1 MTLSTS
7 RIVISG
13 ETPHPHER
21 AAIDFVIETL
31 PNTDPYHVWALT
43 ELLDPST
50 GRLYE
55 LDLVVLGYSAIYLI
69 EVKSGPGLYTGDTLD
84 WSRLAPG
91 ESRPRYLENPLR
103 LTNHKAKLLASRLKL
118 QMAQTSQSRAQSRAR
133 SGSAARPAAYTTS
146 EAPFVQPLIFLSA
159 PETELQLRFAP
170 LGDVAVVT
178 RRTLLDAVKFGRFPG
193 APGPNA
199 RERPRIDAPTTRDV
213 AQALSAIGLRARR
226 GKAMVGAYELG
237 PVLSDGPG
245 YQDRLARH
253 RDTPTIARRA
263 RTYAV
268 PQASSIERRQQ
279 LRRAADRDAQI
290 LHEVREHPNI
300 LRFADYIADAELG
313 PTVLFDAFEGAIP
326 LDAFLRRA
334 ELDTPL
340 TFWDRV
346 TLIEQVARALSY
358 CHKRGIVHGALSPE
372 AVLVRRHPDTQALEA
387 RVMNFQLGLG
397 PTIDAT
403 THWSALGAEPWAVY
417 QAPELREDPTLRRPV
432 SDLFSLG
439 ALAYLIFTGR
449 APGTSAAQV
458 DQYLAQHRRL
468 DPRAID
474 DGLDEKLADL
484 IAELTDRNPLHRIDD
499 ADDWLDFLLSEVT
512 RPSTD
517 TPNDEKNPLE
527 AQPGDLFCKGLDN
540 ELEVEA
546 VSRDRTV
553 HPTAGS
559 QAAPASHAV
568 LGQGATSRV
577 LQVRR
582 TSDQRTYALKISL
595 APEHDERLED
605 EAKELERLR
614 HPRIVQ
620 LVARYQLGGRPA
632 LLLTLAGTETL
643 HRLLAREGTV
653 SLELAAR
660 YGDDL
665 LSGLAYL
672 EELGI
677 LHRDLKPANL
687 GVGSLNNKAL
697 HLTLFD
703 FSLASAPPSDI
714 QVGTASYRD
723 PFLRLRGTWDTAAE
737 RWSAAVTL
745 HEMLTGI
752 RPSFDRPV
760 LDPEATL
767 LIAAERFDPAVRE
780 PLRVF
785 FETALAKDTDLRFT
799 SADAMRRAWLQAT
812 APLGALSPIRAGRQ
826 LSGGLAGPSG
836 SEAPGGAR
844 ADGAGVADV
853 AANPDSKAPLEGLG
867 PTTPI
872 EALPLSV
879 RAKNAL
885 DRAGFLTALDLLGL
899 ADNRLSAIRGIGRG
913 VAQEIHELRD
923 RWQKAHAET
932 AAPKPFFPG
941 YRGEDAGLSAT
952 GLDGRAQSALTD
964 AGLTTLSA
972 IAESPAPQ
980 VNALAQRFGFDAS
993 ALLGLLG
1000 LRHAEADQL
1009 SRPTTVAGWVE
1020 ALLSPKKKGQK
1031 HPRELFGLEGPL
1043 VGTLGA
1049 SVRELASALEV
1060 TAAAIYIALGKAREQ
1075 WAAHP
1080 AFTELAGRIH
1090 DELAQAGGVMPL
1102 HALGRALLTGLHS
1115 GFGAEVPEAMAL
1127 TAAAAL
1133 VRVVAEVEKDTLD
1146 GLRQTRLDGGR
1157 GLWLVASDA
1166 HGQALAALGE
1176 AADQLAARSIV
1187 AGPSEAQRVFS
1198 DAAAQTP
1205 LMGLP
1210 VERLADIAAA
1220 ASRNAA
1226 RSARLEIYPR
1236 HMPAERAL
1244 TLSASQLR
1252 PGLTAAEIARRVALR
1267 YPEAEPLPERPALDG
1282 LLAPHGLVFDDRLGV
1297 YLRLGEEASTQ
1308 LSSRVPTQ
1316 RERFRTALPTE
1327 RLSMDPDAVSAR
1339 EFDALLKN
1347 AAERHELRVLGVS
1360 PAHARMAA
1368 LALGQRLG
1376 TEPIAFDQRL
1386 VAAIQVEMK
1395 KAGIMNDDVV
1405 HQADRQGPSGPA
1417 WKNLIRLAT
1426 LAADGLAK
1434 TLLAET
1440 RPVLLTQPGLI
1451 GRYRLDALVG
1461 ALLSGPRKAPVFL
1474 LVPSRD
1480 TDAIP
1485 AIQVP
1490 HGTAGTGGAPGTPGT
1505 PGKTAPQWAD
1515 YALPGLIR
1523 SQVLWVPLEWLTNVH
1538 NRAA

>member
-1 MTLSTS
+1 MT
-7 RIVISG
+7 R
-13 ETPHPHER
+13 
-21 AAIDFVIETL
+21 
-31 PNTDPYHVWALT
+31 
-43 ELLDPST
+43 
-50 GRLYE
+50 
-55 LDLVVLGYSAIYLI
+55 
-69 EVKSGPGLYTGDTLD
+69 K
-84 WSRLAPG
+84 
-91 ESRPRYLENPLR
+91 
-103 LTNHKAKLLASRLKL
+103 
-118 QMAQTSQSRAQSRAR
+118 
-133 SGSAARPAAYTTS
+133 
-146 EAPFVQPLIFLSA
+146 
-159 PETELQLRFAP
+159 
-170 LGDVAVVT
+170 
-178 RRTLLDAVKFGRFPG
+178 TLLDAVKFGRFPG
-193 APGPNA
+193 SPGPDV

-237 PVLSDGPG
+237 PVLADGPG

-290 LHEVREHPNI
+290 LHEVREHPHI
-300 LRFADYIADAELG
+300 LRFADYIPDAELG

-372 AVLVRRHPDTQALEA
+372 AVLVRRHPDTQALET

-403 THWSALGAEPWAVY
+403 THWSALGAEPWAIY
-417 QAPELREDPTLRRPV
+417 QAPELREDPSLRRPV

-484 IAELTDRNPLHRIDD
+484 IAELTDRNPLLRIDD

-517 TPNDEKNPLE
+517 TLDEDKNPLE

-559 QAAPASHAV
+559 QAATASHAV

-582 TSDQRTYALKISL
+582 TSDNRTYALKISL

-632 LLLTLAGTETL
+632 LLLTLAGSETL
-643 HRLLAREGTV
+643 HRHLAKEGTV

-665 LSGLAYL
+665 LSALTHL

-760 LDPEATL
+760 LDPEAM
-767 LIAAERFDPAVRE
+767 LILAVERFDPAVRE

-812 APLGALSPIRAGRQ
+812 APLGAFFPIRAGRQ
-826 LSGGLAGPSG
+826 ISGGLVGPGG

-844 ADGAGVADV
+844 SDVARGADVADGAD
-853 AANPDSKAPLEGLG
+853 AANPDAKTPLEGLG

-885 DRAGFLTALDLLGL
+885 DRAGFLTAHDLLGL
-899 ADNRLSAIRGIGRG
+899 ADNRLSAIRGIGRQ
-913 VAQEIHELRD
+913 VAQEIHDFRD
-923 RWQKAHAET
+923 RWQKAHTET
-932 AAPKPFFPG
+932 AAPKPFFAG
-941 YRGEDAGLSAT
+941 YRGEDAGLSAS
-952 GLDGRAQSALTD
+952 GLDGRAQSALSD

-980 VNALAQRFGFDAS
+980 VHALAQRFGFDAA

-1000 LRHAEADQL
+1000 QRHAEADQL

-1020 ALLSPKKKGQK
+1020 ALLSPKKKGLK

-1043 VGTLGA
+1043 VGTQGA
-1049 SVRELASALEV
+1049 SVRDLASALEV
-1060 TAAAIYIALGKAREQ
+1060 TSAAIYIALGKARVQ

-1080 AFTELAGRIH
+1080 AFSELSGRLH

-1102 HALGRALLTGLHS
+1102 PALARALMVGLHS
-1115 GFGAEVPEAMAL
+1115 GYGPEVPEAMAL

-1133 VRVVAEVEKDTLD
+1133 VRVVAEVEKDALD

-1166 HGQALAALGE
+1166 HGQALTALGE

-1198 DAAAQTP
+1198 DAAAETP

-1220 ASRNAA
+1220 ASRTEA
-1226 RSARLEIYPR
+1226 R
-1236 HMPAERAL
+1236 
-1244 TLSASQLR
+1244 
-1252 PGLTAAEIARRVALR
+1252 
-1267 YPEAEPLPERPALDG
+1267 
-1282 LLAPHGLVFDDRLGV
+1282 
-1297 YLRLGEEASTQ
+1297 
-1308 LSSRVPTQ
+1308 
-1316 RERFRTALPTE
+1316 
-1327 RLSMDPDAVSAR
+1327 
-1339 EFDALLKN
+1339 
-1347 AAERHELRVLGVS
+1347 
-1360 PAHARMAA
+1360 
-1368 LALGQRLG
+1368 
-1376 TEPIAFDQRL
+1376 
-1386 VAAIQVEMK
+1386 
-1395 KAGIMNDDVV
+1395 
-1405 HQADRQGPSGPA
+1405 
-1417 WKNLIRLAT
+1417 
-1426 LAADGLAK
+1426 
-1434 TLLAET
+1434 
-1440 RPVLLTQPGLI
+1440 
-1451 GRYRLDALVG
+1451 
-1461 ALLSGPRKAPVFL
+1461 
-1474 LVPSRD
+1474 
-1480 TDAIP
+1480 
-1485 AIQVP
+1485 
-1490 HGTAGTGGAPGTPGT
+1490 
-1505 PGKTAPQWAD
+1505 
-1515 YALPGLIR
+1515 
-1523 SQVLWVPLEWLTNVH
+1523 
-1538 NRAA
+1538 

>member
-13 ETPHPHER
+13 ETPHAHER
-21 AAIDFVIETL
+21 AAIDFVIQTL

-118 QMAQTSQSRAQSRAR
+118 QMAQASQSRAQGGARSRPHSRA
-133 SGSAARPAAYTTS
+133 APHTPVDV
-146 EAPFVQPLIFLSA
+146 PFVQPLIFLSA
-159 PETELQLRFAP
+159 PEDELQLRFAP
-170 LGDVAVVT
+170 LGDIGVVT
-178 RRTLLDAVKFGRFPG
+178 RKTLLDAVKFGRFPG
-193 APGPNA
+193 APGPDV
-199 RERPRIDAPTTRDV
+199 RERPRIDGPTTRDV

-300 LRFADYIADAELG
+300 LRFADYIPDAELG

-326 LDAFLRRA
+326 LDAFLRQA
-334 ELDTPL
+334 ELDATPL
-340 TFWDRV
+340 SFWDRV
-346 TLIEQVARALSY
+346 LLIEQVARALSY
-358 CHKRGIVHGALSPE
+358 CHKKGIVHGALSPE
-372 AVLVRRHPDTQALEA
+372 AVLVRRHPDTQALET
-387 RVMNFQLGLG
+387 RVMSFQLGLG
-397 PTIDAT
+397 PTIEAT

-432 SDLFSLG
+432 ADLFSLG
-439 ALAYLIFTGR
+439 ALAFFVFTGR

-458 DQYLAQHRRL
+458 DQHLAQHRCL

-484 IAELTDRNPLHRIDD
+484 IAMLTDRSPVHRCDD
-499 ADDWLDFLLSEVT
+499 ADEWLDLLLSEVT
-512 RPSTD
+512 RPPTAEAD
-517 TPNDEKNPLE
+517 DKNPLD
-527 AQPGDLFCKGLDN
+527 AQPGDRLGPD
-540 ELEVEA
+540 LEVEA

-559 QAAPASHAV
+559 QAATASHAV

-582 TSDQRTYALKISL
+582 TSDNRTYALKISL

-632 LLLTLAGTETL
+632 LLLTLAGSETL
-643 HRLLAREGTV
+643 HRHLAKEGTV

-665 LSGLAYL
+665 LSALAYL
-672 EELGI
+672 EELGV

-697 HLTLFD
+697 HLTVFD

-723 PFLRLRGTWDTAAE
+723 PFLRLRGAWDTAAE

-767 LIAAERFDPAVRE
+767 LLAVERFDPAVRE
-780 PLRVF
+780 PLRAF

-812 APLGALSPIRAGRQ
+812 APVGATAPTAAGHAGGSERAGSSR
-826 LSGGLAGPSG
+826 
-836 SEAPGGAR
+836 SETPGRLEAE
-844 ADGAGVADV
+844 ADS
-853 AANPDSKAPLEGLG
+853 NTPLEGLG

-885 DRAGFLTALDLLGL
+885 DRAGFLTAQDLLGL

-923 RWQKAHAET
+923 RWQKAHTET

-980 VNALAQRFGFDAS
+980 VNALAQRFGFDAA

-1020 ALLSPKKKGQK
+1020 ALLSPKKKGLK

-1043 VGTLGA
+1043 AGQLGA

-1080 AFTELAGRIH
+1080 AFTELSGRVH

-1102 HALGRALLTGLHS
+1102 HALARALLLGLHS
-1115 GFGAEVPEAMAL
+1115 GWRPEVPEAMAL
-1127 TAAAAL
+1127 TASAAL
-1133 VRVVAEVEKDTLD
+1133 VRVVAEVEKDALD

-1157 GLWLVASDA
+1157 GLWLAASDA
-1166 HGQALAALGE
+1166 HGQALAVLGD

-1252 PGLTAAEIARRVALR
+1252 PGLTAAEILRRVALR

-1282 LLAPHGLVFDDRLGV
+1282 VLAPHGLVFDDRLGV

-1386 VAAIQVEMK
+1386 IAAIQVEMK
-1395 KAGIMNDDVV
+1395 KAGITKDDVV

-1490 HGTAGTGGAPGTPGT
+1490 HGTLGAPGTTG
-1505 PGKTAPQWAD
+1505 PQWAD